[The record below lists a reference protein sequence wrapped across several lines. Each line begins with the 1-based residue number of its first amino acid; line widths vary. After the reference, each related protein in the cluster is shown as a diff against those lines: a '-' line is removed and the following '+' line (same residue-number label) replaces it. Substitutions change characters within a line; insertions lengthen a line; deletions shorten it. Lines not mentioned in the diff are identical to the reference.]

1 MKMKLTITYMKYVN
15 QDSVV
20 QKADLIIKMDM
31 KHKKITREKE
41 NLKIWSQ
48 NYERGF

>member
-1 MKMKLTITYMKYVN
+1 MKQAITFMKYVN

-31 KHKKITREKE
+31 KHKEITREKE
-41 NLKIWSQ
+41 NLKIWSPK
-48 NYERGF
+48 YEREL

>member
-1 MKMKLTITYMKYVN
+1 MKTITFMKYVN
-15 QDSVV
+15 PDSLV

-31 KHKKITREKE
+31 EHKDITREKE

-48 NYERGF
+48 KYEREL